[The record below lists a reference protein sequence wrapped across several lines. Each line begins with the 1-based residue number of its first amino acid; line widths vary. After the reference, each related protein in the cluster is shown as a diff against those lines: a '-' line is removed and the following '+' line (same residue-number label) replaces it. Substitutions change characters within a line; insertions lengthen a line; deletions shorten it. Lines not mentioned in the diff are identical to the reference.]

1 MKEKLKE
8 TMNWL
13 KKQNLY
19 AATDVMA
26 VITLLLLIAFVATGK
41 KKEILFSAGI
51 VGCAGVLT
59 AGIHGMFGK
68 SKIENESEE
77 TICTKG
83 EEDCDATELSAG
95 DSRYDVDGVK
105 SRGTVYKFGNG
116 CHAVARKDGTVKVKS
131 ITGKCLNWIFDGGVL
146 TEPPAVDK
154 ECWQKLF
161 DC

>member
-1 MKEKLKE
+1 MEEKLRE

-83 EEDCDATELSAG
+83 EEGCDATKLSDRGA
-95 DSRYDVDGVK
+95 RYDVDGVK
-105 SRGTVYKFGNG
+105 NQGTVYKFGDG
-116 CHAVARKDGTVKVKS
+116 CHAVARKDGTVKIKS
-131 ITGKCLNWIFDGGVL
+131 FTGRCLSRIFGGGVL
-146 TEPPAVDK
+146 TAAPD
-154 ECWQKLF
+154 ECWEPLF
-161 DC
+161 KA

>member
-83 EEDCDATELSAG
+83 EEDAG
-95 DSRYDVDGVK
+95 RDTRFSLLPE
-105 SRGTVYKFGNG
+105 T
-116 CHAVARKDGTVKVKS
+116 
-131 ITGKCLNWIFDGGVL
+131 
-146 TEPPAVDK
+146 PPAV
-154 ECWQKLF
+154 LS
-161 DC
+161 